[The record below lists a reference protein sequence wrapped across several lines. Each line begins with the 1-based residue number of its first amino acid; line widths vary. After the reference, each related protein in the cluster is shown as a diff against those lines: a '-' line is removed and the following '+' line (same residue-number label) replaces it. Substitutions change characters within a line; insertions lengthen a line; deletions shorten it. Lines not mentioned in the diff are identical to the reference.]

1 MDTARRRGFPRQL
14 LMGASTVFYP
24 KIVVSDSEVDLELE
38 RSFRLGLPTT
48 KPISQNVGADR
59 TGDSVGPFEHV
70 DLPIIDGPTIRRAL

>member
-14 LMGASTVFYP
+14 LVGASTVLYP

-48 KPISQNVGADR
+48 KPIYQNVGADR
-59 TGDSVGPFEHV
+59 IGDSVDPFEHA
-70 DLPIIDGPTIRRAL
+70 DLPIVDASTMRRVL